1 VFQDGSC
8 ECPKLNHRRR
18 RRAQSETARLRRQ
31 ARRTDV
37 RARAGHRHRRCLA
50 SGRTRVNAC
59 AVRLSYRPSCRSAT
73 AAVQRPT
80 EVDRW
85 TPARRLDRHRT
96 GRDVLLREKC
106 TPSADVDGR
115 ASCRPTEAG
124 DIEAR
129 VRTPWIDDESLR
141 SFIRVSQV
149 YP

>member
-1 VFQDGSC
+1 MFQDGSC
-8 ECPKLNHRRR
+8 ECPKLNHRRQ
-18 RRAQSETARLRRQ
+18 RRAQSETARQRQQ

-37 RARAGHRHRRCLA
+37 RTLAGLRIRRCLA

-59 AVRLSYRPSCRSAT
+59 AVHLSYRPWAGRRPSRSS
-73 AAVQRPT
+73 RPRGDGWAP
-80 EVDRW
+80 E
-85 TPARRLDRHRT
+85 RRLDRHRT

-106 TPSADVDGR
+106 TPSTDVDGR
-115 ASCRPTEAG
+115 DPCRPTEAG

-129 VRTPWIDDESLR
+129 VRTPRSDDESLR